1 MDVVI
6 IKSMI
11 GEELV
16 CELVSSTHDELPGY
30 IMVARPRIFQF
41 QNNNGK
47 MEPSLVPWVMLDPD
61 NREVPLNSNYI
72 ASMMPASATL
82 TKSYIAAVSGIAL
95 S

>member
-6 IKSMI
+6 IKTMI

-16 CELVSSTHDELPGY
+16 CELVNDDNSGITVS
-30 IMVARPRIFQF
+30 RPRIFQF

-47 MEPSLVPWVMLDPD
+47 MEPSLVPWIMLDPD
-61 NREVPLNSNYI
+61 NRNVPLNAGYI
-72 ASMMPASATL
+72 AAMIPASATL
-82 TKSYIAAVSGIAL
+82 TKSYITAVSGIAL

>member
-6 IKSMI
+6 IKSTI

-16 CELVSSTHDELPGY
+16 CELISNCHPTADNSITVS
-30 IMVARPRIFQF
+30 RPRIFQF

-47 MEPSLVPWVMLDPD
+47 MEPSLVPWIMLDPD
-61 NREVPLNSNYI
+61 NKDVPLNANYI
-72 ASMMPASATL
+72 ATLIPASATL